1 MKFNDT
7 QPIFVQI
14 AEWVYERILGR
25 HWSPGERIPS
35 VRDLA
40 IELEVNPNTVMRTY
54 DRLQTAEVIYNKRGI
69 GYFLSEQAFELVLK
83 IRRDEFMALELP
95 VLIKNMQLLGI
106 TPTEIETAYKQYL
119 IARKTNITDEKK
131 Q

>member
-14 AEWVYERILGR
+14 ADWIYERILVR
-25 HWSPGERIPS
+25 YWSAGERIPS

-54 DRLQTAEVIYNKRGI
+54 DRLQSAEVIYNKRGV
-69 GYFLSEQAFELVLK
+69 GYFLSDRAFELVLN
-83 IRRDEFMALELP
+83 IRRAEFINTELP
-95 VLIKNMQLLGI
+95 VLIKNMHLLGL
-106 TPTEIETAYKQYL
+106 TPIDVEKAFNQY
-119 IARKTNITDEKK
+119 INQKMK
-131 Q
+131 

>member
-83 IRRDEFMALELP
+83 IRRDEFVAVELP
-95 VLIKNMQLLGI
+95 VIIKNMHLLGI
-106 TPTEIETAYKQYL
+106 TPAEIEDAYKQFL
-119 IARKTNITDEKK
+119 SR
-131 Q
+131 

>member
-14 AEWVYERILGR
+14 AEWVYERILAR
-25 HWSPGERIPS
+25 HWIPGERIPS

-54 DRLQTAEVIYNKRGI
+54 DRLQTAEVIYNKRGV
-69 GYFLSEQAFELVLK
+69 GYFLSEQAFELVLN
-83 IRRDEFMALELP
+83 IRRTEFLNTELP
-95 VLIKNMQLLGI
+95 VLIKNMDLLGL
-106 TPTEIETAYKQYL
+106 TPADIEKAFNHYINQKM
-119 IARKTNITDEKK
+119 K
-131 Q
+131 

>member
-14 AEWVYERILGR
+14 SEWVFERILAR
-25 HWSPGERIPS
+25 NWTPGERIPS

-54 DRLQTAEVIYNKRGI
+54 DRLQLVDVIYNKRGV
-69 GYFLSEQAFELVLK
+69 GYFLSEQAFELVLN
-83 IRRDEFMALELP
+83 IRRAEFMTAELP
-95 VLIKNMQLLGI
+95 VLVKNMHLLGL
-106 TPTEIETAYKQYL
+106 TPADVEKAFNLYVNLKQ
-119 IARKTNITDEKK
+119 NS
-131 Q
+131 

>member
-14 AEWVYERILGR
+14 AEWVYERILAR

-54 DRLQTAEVIYNKRGI
+54 DRLQTTEVIYNKRGI
-69 GYFLSEQAFELVLK
+69 GYFLSDQAYELVLK
-83 IRRDEFMALELP
+83 IRREEFVAVELP
-95 VLIKNMQLLGI
+95 ALIKNMQLLGI

-119 IARKTNITDEKK
+119 KARKTDKTDEEK

>member
-14 AEWVYERILGR
+14 AEWIYERILAR
-25 HWSPGERIPS
+25 DWSPGGRIPS

-54 DRLQTAEVIYNKRGI
+54 DRLQSAEVIFNKRGV
-69 GYFLSEQAFELVLK
+69 GYFLSERAFEEVLK
-83 IRRDEFMALELP
+83 IRRAEFMASELP
-95 VLIKNMQLLGI
+95 VLIKNMHLLGI
-106 TPTEIETAYKQYL
+106 SPAEIETEYNKYL
-119 IARKTNITDEKK
+119 QKLTGNENEEK
-131 Q
+131 

>member
-14 AEWVYERILGR
+14 ADWIYERILVR
-25 HWSPGERIPS
+25 YWSAGERIPS

-54 DRLQTAEVIYNKRGI
+54 DRLQSAEVIYNKRGV
-69 GYFLSEQAFELVLK
+69 GYFLSDRAFELVLN
-83 IRRDEFMALELP
+83 IRRAEFINTELP
-95 VLIKNMQLLGI
+95 VLIKNLHLLGL
-106 TPTEIETAYKQYL
+106 TPIDVEKAFNQY
-119 IARKTNITDEKK
+119 INQKMK
-131 Q
+131 

>member
-14 AEWVYERILGR
+14 ADWIYERILVR
-25 HWSPGERIPS
+25 YWSAGERIPS

-54 DRLQTAEVIYNKRGI
+54 DRLQSAEVIYNKRGV
-69 GYFLSEQAFELVLK
+69 GYFLSDKAFELVLN
-83 IRRDEFMALELP
+83 IRRAEFINTELP
-95 VLIKNMQLLGI
+95 VLIKNMHLLGL
-106 TPTEIETAYKQYL
+106 TPIDVEKAFNQY
-119 IARKTNITDEKK
+119 TNQKMK
-131 Q
+131 

>member
-14 AEWVYERILGR
+14 AEWVYERILAR

-54 DRLQTAEVIYNKRGI
+54 DRLQTAEVIYNKRGV
-69 GYFLSEQAFELVLK
+69 GYFLSEQAFELVLN
-83 IRRDEFMALELP
+83 IRRTEFLNTELP
-95 VLIKNMQLLGI
+95 VLIKNMDLLGL
-106 TPTEIETAYKQYL
+106 TPVDVEKAFNQY
-119 IARKTNITDEKK
+119 INQKKNNEKVK
-131 Q
+131 